1 MISNIDICGK
11 SNNMGFIDKA
21 KSLFGSKKKP
31 DAQKSIGS
39 NVSTLFGK
47 KITFMSF
54 PFEGN
59 RIELKFDNCS
69 DIRKAYTKCSPVSTI
84 VNRLASSMANGKI
97 WILDGN
103 NNDVSKKY
111 KNIYDLLKNPN
122 PFQTSTEFI
131 KQIDI
136 YRNMYGVTYIYAV
149 LPVGYRNIENAFSLW
164 PVNPERIEIEYKKD
178 KSLYIGRN
186 INDVI
191 EKYVISIE
199 NKKIDVLPEH
209 ILCIRDSSL
218 DMTSISDKQFTRI
231 SGLEHEINNII
242 LAQEAIYSL
251 NKDRGA
257 MGVITNKTR
266 DGSGNIPLTP
276 EQKKQIDERFQNV
289 YGLTEKQLKV
299 LVTDADVDWLPLT
312 FNVRDLMLLEG
323 MKQNI
328 ESISDAFNYP
338 FELLANQ
345 KGVTF
350 ANKAEAIKYLYQ
362 DNIIPAANIYG
373 EKLTAFFGIENAVIE
388 FDFSHVSY
396 LKQDEQ
402 KRAEALLKLTTAWKI
417 PYELQV
423 ITREEYRKFLD
434 LDEKPTG
441 KIYYNGNET
450 TGQDAAAV

>member
-1 MISNIDICGK
+1 
-11 SNNMGFIDKA
+11 MGLFDKA
-21 KSLFGSKKKP
+21 KSLLGRKKDTETKKGFG
-31 DAQKSIGS
+31 DIG
-39 NVSTLFGK
+39 TLFGK
-47 KITFMSF
+47 KITFAVL
-54 PFEGN
+54 PFENGKH
-59 RIELKFDNCS
+59 IEIKFDSIS
-69 DIRKAYTKCSPVSTI
+69 DIRRAYTKCSPVSTI

-97 WILDGN
+97 WILDEN
-103 NNDVSKKY
+103 NNDVSKRFQ
-111 KNIYDLLKNPN
+111 NTYDLLKNPN
-122 PFQTSTEFI
+122 PFQTSIEFI

-149 LPVGYRNIENAFSLW
+149 LPVGYKNIENAFSLW
-164 PVNPERIEIEYKKD
+164 PVNPERIEVEYKKD

-199 NKKIDVLPEH
+199 NAKIDVNPEH
-209 ILCIRDSSL
+209 IICIRDSSL
-218 DMTSISDKQFTRI
+218 DMTSTSDKPFTRI
-231 SGLEHEINNII
+231 SGLEYEINNII

-257 MGVITNKTR
+257 MGVLTNKSK
-266 DGSGNIPLTP
+266 DASGSVPLTP
-276 EQKKQIDERFQNV
+276 NEKTRIREEYNNV
-289 YGLTEKQLKV
+289 FGLTERQGKV
-299 LVTDADVDWLPLT
+299 LITDVDLDWLPMT

-345 KGVTF
+345 KGTTF

-362 DNIIPAANIYG
+362 DNVIPAANIYG
-373 EKLTAFFGIENAVIE
+373 EKLTSFFGIENAKIE
-388 FDFSHVSY
+388 FDFSHVEY
-396 LKQDEQ
+396 LKQAE
-402 KRAEALLKLTTAWKI
+402 KERAEALLRLTTAWKI
-417 PYELQV
+417 PYEMQV

-441 KIYYNGNET
+441 KTYYNGNGNET
-450 TGQDAAAV
+450 EQNTAV